1 MSPETVLRLLEH
13 SIEIRILLIH
23 SVDNDNFRNA
33 IIGGGLPHAVCPD
46 AQSLDGVNHHQSK
59 IPNPQSAQSFAN
71 EIEVTRRINDVEFLA
86 LPIQVQKRGGNRYLP
101 LLFTDVIIGDGRA
114 VGDAAHPP
122 DDTAAGQHGLAQHGF
137 TRGGMADDGE
147 VTDIRW

>member
-1 MSPETVLRLLEH
+1 M
-13 SIEIRILLIH
+13 
-23 SVDNDNFRNA
+23 
-33 IIGGGLPHAVCPD
+33 
-46 AQSLDGVNHHQSK
+46 NHHQSK

-101 LLFTDVIIGDGRA
+101 LLFTDMIIGDGRA

-122 DDTAAGQHGLAQHGF
+122 DDPTAGQHGLAQHGF
-137 TRGGMADDGE
+137 TGGGMADDGE
-147 VTDIRW
+147 VSDIRW